1 MSDEIT
7 SAALQRLLGVNKV
20 TLHEIEAKGIM
31 VCGESL
37 VRLSATDSTQVWRSF
52 RGSGSVWCDAG

>member
-20 TLHEIEAKGIM
+20 TLPEIEAKGIM

-37 VRLSATDSTQVWRSF
+37 VRLAYAHDSKLQ
-52 RGSGSVWCDAG
+52 